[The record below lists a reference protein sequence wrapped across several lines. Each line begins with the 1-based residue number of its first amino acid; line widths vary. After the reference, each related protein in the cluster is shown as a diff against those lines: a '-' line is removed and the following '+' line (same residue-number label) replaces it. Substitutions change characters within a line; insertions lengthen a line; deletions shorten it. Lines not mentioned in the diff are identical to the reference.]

1 MPDPAGSS
9 IVREETSTLSA
20 SRFRWLNWSGL
31 CLAAVQSL
39 CGAFIALHGVR
50 LLVGIG
56 AVVLASATWQLAEH
70 LHVNA
75 IRIPMMLVAF
85 LFSVINLV
93 GLWQVRRL
101 RNRSAS
107 AWRQK
112 GIAPAKRRSEAL
124 QLALSLL
131 TLVLLLAELLAHHKL
146 KGSF

>member
-9 IVREETSTLSA
+9 IVREETSTPPV
-20 SRFRWLNWSGL
+20 SRFRWLNWSGF
-31 CLAAVQSL
+31 CLAVVQSV

-70 LHVNA
+70 LHVNV

-112 GIAPAKRRSEAL
+112 GITPAKRRSEAL
-124 QLALSLL
+124 QFALSVL